1 MILALLSGKAFQDTI
16 LFRKGNKM
24 WKKVVMGIL
33 IVISGLGGFF
43 AAKAQVTFYNSMNQ
57 VNRDYDTVL
66 ENVDLKGIK
75 VNSDDDIVNI
85 LVIGNDA
92 RKEKS
97 GFSSAGL
104 TDTMII
110 ATMDLKHKTL
120 KTTSLMRDLY
130 VEIPGHGYNKLNAAN
145 SFGGIEL
152 LYKTIAKNFNI
163 ELDGYVNIGF
173 EAFVDVVDAV
183 DGVEVELTESEV
195 EYLNTTN
202 YIRKKKYRN
211 VKVGKQTLNGA
222 QALGYCRIRKKG
234 VTINGLAND
243 YGRTWRQRT
252 VMNAVF
258 DKVKKMPYT
267 EWIKIA
273 NKLLKHI
280 KTDLSNEKIISYAT
294 DGLMMG
300 TTTIHQLQ
308 IPINGYY
315 RGSRNGEYKVGSCII
330 MTDGVG
336 TTWSNSANAEALN
349 KFVFK
354 YDGKGN
360 FKYGTFEN
368 K

>member
-1 MILALLSGKAFQDTI
+1 
-16 LFRKGNKM
+16 
-24 WKKVVMGIL
+24 MGVL
-33 IVISGLGGFF
+33 IVISGLIGFF
-43 AAKAQVTFYNSMNQ
+43 AAKAQVTLNDSMNQ
-57 VNRDYDTVL
+57 INRDYDTVL
-66 ENVDLKGIK
+66 ENVDLDGIK

-85 LVIGNDA
+85 LVIGNDK
-92 RKEKS
+92 RTEKS
-97 GFSSAGL
+97 GFSSNGL

-110 ATMDLKHKTL
+110 ATMDMKHKTL

-130 VEIPGHGYNKLNAAN
+130 VDIPGYGYNKLNAAN

-173 EAFVDVVDAV
+173 DAFVDVIDAV
-183 DGVEVELTESEV
+183 GGVEAELTESEA

-211 VKVGKQTLNGA
+211 VKVGKQTLNGH

-234 VTINGLAND
+234 VTVNGLAND

-252 VMNAVF
+252 ILNGVF
-258 DKVKKMPYT
+258 DKVKTMPYT
-267 EWIKIA
+267 EWVKIA
-273 NKLLKHI
+273 NKVLKHI
-280 KTDLSNEKIISYAT
+280 KTDLSNKKIISYAT

-300 TTTIHQLQ
+300 TTQIYQLQ
-308 IPINGYY
+308 IPLNGYY
-315 RGSRNGEYKVGSCII
+315 RGSANGEFKVGSCLI
-330 MTDGVG
+330 MTDG
-336 TTWSNSANAEALN
+336 TNSTWNNAANAEALN

-354 YDGKGN
+354 YDGKGS
-360 FKYGTFEN
+360 FKYGTYES